1 MPGPKRIVHQR
12 LRASIPGDRTE
23 LLTSSVSLGNVVGC
37 SCFRIMAMS
46 WRKRSA
52 HVRWRP
58 SPSAAIVT
66 QLVARARPPMRT
78 VGTGLLAVK
87 QCSLT
92 RVEQVR
98 PAHTRYASDVV
109 TADGALATRGG
120 GSAQL
125 RLCAL
130 DREGSA
136 AAIWPSRLMP
146 CAEMPF
152 RLGQVAAPAKAACR
166 SPSRGPMK
174 GASEARLATRPQTNR
189 PMVRR
194 PHRQQG
200 FLQPLSPTLR

>member
-1 MPGPKRIVHQR
+1 M
-12 LRASIPGDRTE
+12 ASDLVGRTGFE
-23 LLTSSVSLGNVVGC
+23 PVTSSRVRERRRLLLLSYYGYELVQAIRSRPLG
-37 SCFRIMAMS
+37 
-46 WRKRSA
+46 
-52 HVRWRP
+52 P

-66 QLVARARPPMRT
+66 QLVTRARPPMRT

-146 CAEMPF
+146 GTEIPF
-152 RLGQVAAPAKAACR
+152 RLDQVAAPAKAACR
-166 SPSRGPMK
+166 SPSQGPMK
-174 GASEARLATRPQTNR
+174 EASEARLATRPQTNR
-189 PMVRR
+189 PKARR

-200 FLQPLSPTLR
+200 LRQPPSPMLR